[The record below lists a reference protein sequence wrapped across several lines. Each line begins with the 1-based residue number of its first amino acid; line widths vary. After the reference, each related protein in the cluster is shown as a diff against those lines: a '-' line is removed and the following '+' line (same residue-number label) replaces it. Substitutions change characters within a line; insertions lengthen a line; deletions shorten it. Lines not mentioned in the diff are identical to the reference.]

1 MTMNDIAELQNTPHF
16 LRLLRARS
24 EIYRR
29 ATHLQ
34 LVQVTLTVVVPV
46 VMAIV
51 ALFMPAIRPA
61 AAAVSV
67 SLTLIDIGFLDRA
80 LKRRLNR
87 RLSPRRIGDGP
98 RVMQSSSIGIRLLLD
113 GRHCI

>member
-1 MTMNDIAELQNTPHF
+1 MTMNDIAERQNTPHF

-46 VMAIV
+46 VVAIV
-51 ALFMPAIRPA
+51 ALFMPAIRPV

-80 LKRRLNR
+80 LKRRLKINA
-87 RLSPRRIGDGP
+87 
-98 RVMQSSSIGIRLLLD
+98 VAA
-113 GRHCI
+113 